1 MLGLLSL
8 SKNLYYIN
16 FQDQSLQLGF
26 KVFDY
31 IVVGSGIIG
40 LSTAYHIK
48 RLSPSSSIL
57 VLERGPAP
65 GSGDSGRSAAAFRA
79 FFTNRV
85 NLMLSN
91 SSIEFYRSV
100 QDKGFDLGLKFVGYL
115 FLADRRLHEELKEG
129 LREAERLGLEFKV
142 LEPGLLEELLE
153 VRVNVEGLEEA
164 EILGLSDVVE
174 GVLALKAGIMDA
186 EKIVDYYYRAG
197 LSSGITYS
205 FNSEVTGLI
214 VEPRRPLG
222 IEGEPFPWQDLRVSG
237 VKLADGREVR
247 ASRKV
252 IVAAGAW
259 TWRITAKAGVES
271 FSRPKKRQV
280 FSIKATREPLRR
292 ILYARSLNAYGISP
306 MIILPRKT
314 YMRPV
319 PGEESF
325 WVGVSDDL
333 GRPFELEDW
342 DPRPEPEFYVRGV
355 LPVISLYFPQ
365 FQELYPHAMWAG
377 YYDYSPDGLPIVYEP
392 YDSDLIVSCGTSG
405 SGIMKADAI
414 GRITASLAL
423 GLEEAELY
431 TGETI
436 EVKLLGVRERTSG
449 AEKLII

>member
-1 MLGLLSL
+1 LGCR
-8 SKNLYYIN
+8 LYD
-16 FQDQSLQLGF
+16 F
-26 KVFDY
+26 
-31 IVVGSGIIG
+31 IVVGAGVVG

-48 RLSPSSSIL
+48 RMSPDSKVL

-100 QDKGFDLGLKFVGYL
+100 QSGGFDLGLRFVGYL
-115 FLADRRLHEELKEG
+115 FLADKRLHEELRDG

-142 LEPGLLEELLE
+142 LEPGVLEEALG
-153 VRVNVEGLEEA
+153 VRVRVEGLEESSLIGA
-164 EILGLSDVVE
+164 GDIVE
-174 GVLALKAGIMDA
+174 GILALKAGIMDA
-186 EKIVDYYYRAG
+186 EKVVDYYYRAG
-197 LSSGITYS
+197 LSAGVIYS
-205 FNSEVTGLI
+205 FNSEVESLL
-214 VEPRRPLG
+214 VEPSRPLG
-222 IEGEPFPWQDLRVSG
+222 IPGEPFPWQDLRVTG
-237 VKLADGREVR
+237 VKVAGGGEVR

-259 TWRITAKAGVES
+259 TWRLTGRIGVES

-280 FSIKATREPLRR
+280 FSVRASKEPLRR
-292 ILYARSLNAYGISP
+292 VLHARGLNPYNVAP
-306 MIILPRKT
+306 MIILPKKA

-325 WVGVSDDL
+325 WVGLSDDL

-342 DPRPEPEFYVRGV
+342 EPRAELDFYVRGV
-355 LPVISLYFPQ
+355 LPIVSLYFPQ
-365 FQELYPHAMWAG
+365 VQELYPHAMWAG

-392 YDSDLIVSCGTSG
+392 YDSNLIVSCGTSG

-431 TGETI
+431 TGESI
-436 EVKLLGVRERTSG
+436 EVKLLGLRERVSG